1 MTRRE
6 VVTGGIVAGALAS
19 ASADTPASAPS
30 PVPQKDSD
38 EKVVSLLTEIREELR
53 RARATCNANDCQEVE
68 RVRNE
73 QRTFLKGRNKFPDY
87 IDVGAD
93 IWDRLCDW
101 HIKNGLPLQ
110 VSRLPEGRY
119 TLPFFQTFVVLK
131 SDVANSYVSQGY
143 DK

>member
-6 VVTGGIVAGALAS
+6 VVTGGIVAGALGIGPEAP
-19 ASADTPASAPS
+19 AARPALQRDAD
-30 PVPQKDSD
+30 QKM
-38 EKVVSLLTEIREELR
+38 VSLLTEIRDEMKR
-53 RARATCNANDCQEVE
+53 GRANCSVNDCPEVE

-73 QRTFLKGRNKFPDY
+73 QRTYLKGHNRFPDY

-101 HIKNGLPLQ
+101 HIERQLPLQ

-119 TLPFFQTFVVLK
+119 AMPFFQTFLVLRPEQG
-131 SDVANSYVSQGY
+131 NSYVSQGY